1 MPPKLP
7 VFSPT
12 PVIWITMGGKM
23 PTSCMGSAILLP
35 PAIPIAILPIAF
47 STTLLPAVDATT
59 FKASITLTPAF
70 KSVPNVRE
78 NPAVEDLICKSPI
91 LGTFNKN
98 LSNANCA
105 CGIFIT
111 SFQAMINAIKPR
123 NKKPPLF
130 NRKSEMFI
138 TTCVGAGSSA
148 SRAANCSA
156 NVGTTNVISAITTT
170 IPTMI
175 TITG

>member
-1 MPPKLP
+1 
-7 VFSPT
+7 
-12 PVIWITMGGKM
+12 M
-23 PTSCMGSAILLP
+23 PTSAIGSAMLLP
-35 PAIPIAILPIAF
+35 PAIPIEILPIAF

-70 KSVPNVRE
+70 KSVPSVLE
-78 NPAVEDLICKSPI
+78 KLAVDDFICKSPI
-91 LGTFNKN
+91 FGTFKRN

-105 CGIFIT
+105 AGIFIT
-111 SFQAMINAIKPR
+111 SFQPIISAMSPR
-123 NKKPPLF
+123 KRKPPLLSK
-130 NRKSEMFI
+130 KSEMFI

-148 SRAANCSA
+148 SKAANCSA
-156 NVGTTNVISAITTT
+156 NVGTTKVISAITTT